1 MPNASK
7 KSKKCTL
14 DMLPEVDA
22 EAKSKKRR
30 RRKAPPKLISLFEQ
44 KRARG
49 FWPCYR
55 RDDQGRR
62 ELTVRILYYT
72 RESEGL
78 CFYRRWFVCLSVCLS
93 VCYHDN

>member
-1 MPNASK
+1 MPNSAK

-62 ELTVRILYYT
+62 ELTVRILYYP
-72 RESEGL
+72 RESEIRLVSGRELRTGSGL
-78 CFYRRWFVCLSVCLS
+78 LDVFGQ
-93 VCYHDN
+93 